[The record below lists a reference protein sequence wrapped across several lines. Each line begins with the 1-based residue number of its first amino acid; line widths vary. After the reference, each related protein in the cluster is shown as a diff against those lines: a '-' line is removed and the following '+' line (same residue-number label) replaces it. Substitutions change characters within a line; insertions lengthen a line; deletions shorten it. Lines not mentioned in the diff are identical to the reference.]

1 MPPQRVQVGR
11 EQAWLVESA
20 AGDGLPV
27 RAVNNSG
34 VDLGVPEHLQLL
46 AQRIVLY
53 AGEAHERTVS
63 RRGGWHNALDEVLAR
78 ADADDLAGLE
88 IHLVVMGWV
97 LVRGDATS

>member
-1 MPPQRVQVGR
+1 MARR
-11 EQAWLVESA
+11 IR

-34 VDLGVPEHLQLL
+34 VDLSVPEYLQLL

-53 AGEAHERTVS
+53 AGEAHKRTVS
-63 RRGGWHNALDEVLAR
+63 RRGWWHNALDEVLAR
-78 ADADDLAGLE
+78 ANANDLAGLE